1 MIVVTGVTAPLG
13 RALARSLLDAG
24 ERVVGV
30 AREAQPSL
38 SHPGFEYVQ
47 ADLTR
52 ARAVRRL
59 LFGPARQA
67 HTLVHAAQ
75 HRSAHARGQR
85 AHRLHVGSTRLL
97 LRLAEGH
104 PALRRFV
111 YPSTAAVYRVNAA
124 LPDVLAEDQPLN
136 LDPRAPQWVR
146 DRVEA
151 DVTVC
156 ARMGL
161 SKMRITVLRFAEVF
175 APNTGSQLW
184 DYLHD
189 RLCLSPLGY
198 DPMINLISLAD
209 AARALCLAV
218 EADVDGAINV
228 PGLDTLPLSVAIS
241 HAGARSVALP
251 GPMLG
256 PAYALR
262 RLVRGT
268 EFRYDLNRWR
278 FHCSGMLDGRRATAL
293 LGFQPEVP
301 VDWPRAPRR

>member
-1 MIVVTGVTAPLG
+1 MIVVTGVSAPLG
-13 RALARSLLDAG
+13 KALAKALVEAG
-24 ERVVGV
+24 QAVVGV
-30 AREAQPSL
+30 AREAESPL
-38 SHPGFEYVQ
+38 AHPRFQYVQ
-47 ADLTR
+47 ADLSR
-52 ARAVRRL
+52 ARAVRTL
-59 LFGPARQA
+59 LFGVAREA

-75 HRSAHARGQR
+75 HRSAHARGPK
-85 AHRLHVGSTRLL
+85 AHRLHVEGTRLL

-104 PALRRFV
+104 PGLRRFI
-111 YPSTAAVYRVNAA
+111 YPSTAAVYRVHAA

-136 LDPRAPQWVR
+136 LDPEAPQWVR

-161 SKMRITVLRFAEVF
+161 SPLRITVLRLAEIF
-175 APNTGSQLW
+175 APDMGSQLW

-198 DPMINLISLAD
+198 DPMLNLLSLPD
-209 AARALCLAV
+209 AVRAVRLAI

-228 PGLDTLPLSVAIS
+228 PGLDTLPLSAAIRLV
-241 HAGARSVALP
+241 GATHVALP
-251 GPMLG
+251 GPLMG

-278 FHCSGMLDGRRATAL
+278 FHCSGILDGRRAEAL
-293 LGFQPEVP
+293 LGYQPAVP
-301 VDWPRAPRR
+301 VDWARADR

>member
-13 RALARSLLDAG
+13 RDLARALLDAG

-30 AREAQPSL
+30 ARESDQPL
-38 SHPGFEYVQ
+38 SHPQFSYIQ
-47 ADLTR
+47 ADLAR
-52 ARAVRRL
+52 ARAVRRM

-75 HRSAHARGQR
+75 HRSAHARGVR
-85 AHRLHVGSTRLL
+85 AHRLHVESTRLI

-104 PALRRFV
+104 PHLRRFI
-111 YPSTAAVYRVNAA
+111 YPSTAAVYQVHAA

-136 LDPRAPQWVR
+136 LDPAAPQWVR

-161 SKMRITVLRFAEVF
+161 SRLRITVLRLAEVF
-175 APNTGSQLW
+175 ARDTGSQLW

-189 RLCLSPLGY
+189 RLCISPLGY
-198 DPMINLISLAD
+198 DPMINLLSLPD
-209 AARALCLAV
+209 AVGALRRAIA
-218 EADVDGAINV
+218 ADVDGAINI
-228 PGLDTLPLSVAIS
+228 PGRDTLPLSEAI
-241 HAGARSVALP
+241 HRVGATHLPLP
-251 GPMLG
+251 GPLLG

-268 EFRYDLNRWR
+268 EFSYDLNRWR
-278 FHCSGMLDGRRATAL
+278 FHCSGILDGRRAADL
-293 LGFQPEVP
+293 LGYRPETP
-301 VDWPRAPRR
+301 VDWTAASAR